1 MQRLSLL
8 LIRGYQL
15 LISPLLGNNCR
26 FYPTCSCYAHQAIER
41 FGVIKGSWL
50 SMRRILKCHP
60 FNEGGYDPVPEPD
73 CAEKK
78 ACLNKN
84 QQRYE

>member
-26 FYPTCSCYAHQAIER
+26 FHPTCSCYAHQAIER
-41 FGVIKGSWL
+41 FGVTKGSWL

-73 CAEKK
+73 CVEKK

-84 QQRYE
+84 QQRYD